1 MRAISVQYCVRYS
14 FALLD
19 AKLYSRS
26 EWFIMLLC
34 LQFKRNVHLPSV
46 GLRNPVD
53 VAERDIILLEPELDG
68 VADNIELLR
77 KGRLRLSC
85 VGTDSGASVPTP
97 PLPLSRSCGSF
108 RIPRQGK
115 PNNLLSIME
124 LLSDIVYW
132 ALYAFFFGG
141 CILIL
146 GAQIIRDT
154 IELAKDFHDVNRE
167 ETDEEEQI

>member
-1 MRAISVQYCVRYS
+1 MSLREGLHV
-14 FALLD
+14 
-19 AKLYSRS
+19 
-26 EWFIMLLC
+26 
-34 LQFKRNVHLPSV
+34 PSHI
-46 GLRNPVD
+46 GNPF
-53 VAERDIILLEPELDG
+53 
-68 VADNIELLR
+68 R
-77 KGRLRLSC
+77 KAMAGPCPQGPASPSY
-85 VGTDSGASVPTP
+85 VGTDTGASVPTT
-97 PLPLSRSCGSF
+97 PLPLSRPCGSV

-154 IELAKDFHDVNRE
+154 IELAKGFHDVNRK
-167 ETDEEEQI
+167 ETDEEEQV

>member
-1 MRAISVQYCVRYS
+1 MLVLISIPASLNPFRKVMAGPCPQGPAS
-14 FALLD
+14 
-19 AKLYSRS
+19 
-26 EWFIMLLC
+26 
-34 LQFKRNVHLPSV
+34 PSY
-46 GLRNPVD
+46 
-53 VAERDIILLEPELDG
+53 
-68 VADNIELLR
+68 
-77 KGRLRLSC
+77 
-85 VGTDSGASVPTP
+85 VGTDTGASVPTP
-97 PLPLSRSCGSF
+97 PLPLSRPCGSV

-154 IELAKDFHDVNRE
+154 IELAKDFHDVNRK
-167 ETDEEEQI
+167 ETDEEEQV